1 MVRFPAAC
9 LGVCA
14 AMLSSAV
21 LAADGSISGYL
32 VDGAGERKAIE
43 HVVVFVADAKTG
55 YPLLQDSQKTL
66 SPGRDASLQKGLAG
80 FRHVITSAD
89 GSFLLKNVPAGD
101 WRLVAQEWIGADHVP
116 TQQEEDR
123 ILQLHGVVNH
133 VVVRDDEVTEVQIE
147 PLGDKPAVLENEPK
161 EGNTYIFLSATAPFA
176 EPIFGPL
183 GWGDSFRSHII
194 GITHQGKPPLMV
206 RGLPDTEVF
215 VSILNY
221 DNNPGLGGT
230 SFVPGKS
237 SKQTVPIYASWSN
250 GYYTPP
256 ERLLPLVDY
265 LDKTP
270 GGFEQLLEA
279 NKDLFPVDLKDPNNL
294 RQLYNQL
301 ETLKDKTIEV
311 PGLGKQQVL
320 DVLAARSYGELRKY
334 HLKRKEAAK
343 KQP

>member
-1 MVRFPAAC
+1 MVGFAAAC
-9 LGVCA
+9 LGVCL

-21 LAADGSISGYL
+21 LAAEGSISGYL
-32 VDGAGERKAIE
+32 VDAAGERKAIE

-66 SPGRDASLQKGLAG
+66 SPGLDASLQKGLEG
-80 FRHVITSAD
+80 FRHAITSPD
-89 GSFLLKNVPAGD
+89 GSFLLKNIPAGE

-116 TQQEEDR
+116 SPKEEDR

-133 VVVRDDEVTEVQIE
+133 VVVRDNEVTEVRIE
-147 PLGDKPAVLENEPK
+147 PLGDKPAVLENDPQ
-161 EGNTYIFLSATAPFA
+161 EGNTYVFLSAKAPFA

-194 GITHQGKPPLMV
+194 GITHQSKPPLMV

-215 VSILNY
+215 VSVLNY
-221 DNNPGLGGT
+221 DNNPGIGGT

-237 SKQTVPIYASWSN
+237 WKQTVPIYASWSN

-265 LDKTP
+265 LDQTP
-270 GGFEQLLEA
+270 GGMEKLVED
-279 NKDLFPVDLKDPNNL
+279 NKDLFPGDLKNPNNL
-294 RQLYNQL
+294 RQLYDQL
-301 ETLKDKTIEV
+301 ESLKEKTIEV
-311 PGLGKQQVL
+311 PGLGKQQIL

-334 HLKRKEAAK
+334 HLKRKAAAK
-343 KQP
+343 QP

>member
-1 MVRFPAAC
+1 MVRLPSVC
-9 LGVCA
+9 LGVCF
-14 AMLSSAV
+14 AMLFSEV
-21 LAADGSISGYL
+21 LAAEGSISGYL

-43 HVVVFVADAKTG
+43 HVVVFVADAKSG
-55 YPLLQDSQKTL
+55 YPLLQDSQNIL
-66 SPGRDASLQKGLAG
+66 SPGLDASLQKGLVG
-80 FRHVITSAD
+80 FRHVLTSED
-89 GSFLLKNVPAGD
+89 GSFLLKNVPAGE

-116 TQQEEDR
+116 SQQEEDH

-133 VVVRDDEVTEVQIE
+133 VVVRDDEATEVRIE
-147 PLGDKPAVLENEPK
+147 PLGDKSVVLENDPK
-161 EGNTYIFLSATAPFA
+161 EGNTYVFLSAKAPFA

-183 GWGDSFRSHII
+183 GWGDTFRSHII
-194 GITHQGKPPLMV
+194 GITHQSKPPLMV

-215 VSILNY
+215 VSVLNY

-237 SKQTVPIYASWSN
+237 WKQTVPIYASWSN

-256 ERLLPLVDY
+256 ARLLPLVDY
-265 LDKTP
+265 LNDTP
-270 GGFEQLLEA
+270 RGFEQLVED

-301 ETLKDKTIEV
+301 ETLKEKTIEV

-334 HLKRKEAAK
+334 HMKRKEAAA

>member
-1 MVRFPAAC
+1 MFRLPAVC
-9 LGVCA
+9 LSVGL

-21 LAADGSISGYL
+21 LAAEGSISGYL

-43 HVVVFVADAKTG
+43 HVVVFVADARTG

-66 SPGRDASLQKGLAG
+66 SPGRDETLQNGLPG
-80 FRHVITSAD
+80 FRHAMTSAD
-89 GSFLLKNVPAGD
+89 GSFLLKNVPTGE

-133 VVVRDDEVTEVQIE
+133 VVVRDDEVTEVTIE
-147 PLGDKPAVLENEPK
+147 PLGDKPVVLENDPM
-161 EGNTYIFLSATAPFA
+161 EGNAYVFLSAKAPFA

-206 RGLPDTEVF
+206 RGLPDSEVS
-215 VSILNY
+215 VSVLNY

-230 SFVPGKS
+230 RFVPGKS
-237 SKQTVPIYASWSN
+237 WKQTVPIYASWSN

-256 ERLLPLVDY
+256 ERLLPLVEY
-265 LDKTP
+265 LDNTP
-270 GGFEQLLEA
+270 QGFAKLVEGNKEA
-279 NKDLFPVDLKDPNNL
+279 FPFDLTNPDNQ

-301 ETLKDKTIEV
+301 ESLKEKSIEV

-320 DVLAARSYGELRKY
+320 DVLAARSYAELRKY
-334 HLKRKEAAK
+334 HQKRKEAAS